1 MKKKMLTALFAAA
14 LCGMVLTSGCSRAA
28 DEKAQE
34 YKELGIS
41 QMEKGDYESAAA
53 SFQKALDQS
62 VGNVGAEEIDLCY
75 YKALALAQS
84 GDTEGACDEYT
95 ALIDLDED
103 NWEVYY
109 LRGTL
114 YLEMGESELAEAD
127 YETAVGLHKN
137 DIELNVHIY
146 EKLSDAGLQEDG
158 QTYLTQV
165 LETEPSDG
173 EDYYY
178 LGYAYYLSQDSQ
190 NAETNL
196 KKADEE
202 GYGEALL
209 LLGKLYAEAGN
220 ADEAAK
226 AFADYYEANK
236 EDADALKVLGETALE
251 TECYEDAVT
260 YLNAALE
267 EANSVKA
274 PAIRKEL
281 IAAYE
286 HAGDYKNAYK
296 QAKAYLD
303 QNEDEDVRKEYE
315 FLKTRVTDNSGSS
328 DASGETDGAQ

>member
-14 LCGMVLTSGCSRAA
+14 LCGMVLTAGCSRAA

-127 YETAVGLHKN
+127 YETAAGLHKN
-137 DIELNVHIY
+137 DTELNVHIY

-209 LLGKLYAEAGN
+209 LLGKLYTEAGN

-226 AFADYYEANK
+226 AFSDYYEANK

-251 TECYEDAVT
+251 TERYEDAVT

>member
-84 GDTEGACDEYT
+84 GDTQGACDEYT
-95 ALIDLDED
+95 ALIDLDDD

-114 YLEMGESELAEAD
+114 YLEMAENELAEAD
-127 YETAVGLHKN
+127 YETAAGLHKN

-209 LLGKLYAEAGN
+209 LLGKLYTEAGN

-226 AFADYYEANK
+226 AFSDYYEANK

-251 TECYEDAVT
+251 TERYEDAVT